1 MAFASEFWNDAQK
14 QTQWQAFVRK
24 SKPED
29 VSEDFGSVIRDVAAF
44 LMPANEESGQKSGF
58 DQ

>member
-1 MAFASEFWNDAQK
+1 M
-14 QTQWQAFVRK
+14 QWQAFVRK

-44 LMPANEESGQKSGF
+44 LMPANEASGQKSGF

>member
-1 MAFASEFWNDAQK
+1 MAFTSEFWKDAQK

-44 LMPANEESGQKSGF
+44 PNLLSPGF
-58 DQ
+58 YFLSN